1 MKVLK
6 ILLSNCTFFTSQPAY
21 GKTFNHWSKTLSGVL
36 KIFSLVKHRNA
47 AIFLVT
53 ISQIKIPTNNKDK
66 EIDIWDNS
74 DLIIFQSII
83 GYMSR
88 YMWSIL
94 QSQEIHVFGE
104 SDNKLCNLF
113 CVILR
118 LKQNWSLLFLK
129 SFGNA
134 WKLSNIFWTFVTPF
148 GVN

>member
-6 ILLSNCTFFTSQPAY
+6 ILLSNCTFLRHSPLMAKLLTTN
-21 GKTFNHWSKTLSGVL
+21 KKLSDVL

-53 ISQIKIPTNNKDK
+53 ISQIKIPTNYKDK

-88 YMWSIL
+88 YMWNCG
-94 QSQEIHVFGE
+94 VFSKPKRFMFLVNQTTNYVIVFASF
-104 SDNKLCNLF
+104 SDYNKIEVSYFSNLLEMRENYQTYF
-113 CVILR
+113 E
-118 LKQNWSLLFLK
+118 LL
-129 SFGNA
+129 
-134 WKLSNIFWTFVTPF
+134 
-148 GVN
+148 

>member
-6 ILLSNCTFFTSQPAY
+6 ILLSNCTFLRHSPLMAKLLTTDQI
-21 GKTFNHWSKTLSGVL
+21 LSDVL

-53 ISQIKIPTNNKDK
+53 ISQIKIPTNYKDK

-94 QSQEIHVFGE
+94 QSQEIHLFG
-104 SDNKLCNLF
+104 F
-113 CVILR
+113 LR
-118 LKQNWSLLFLK
+118 HSQIKTKLK
-129 SFGNA
+129 SLISQNF
-134 WKLSNIFWTFVTPF
+134 WKCVKIIKHILNCYNTFWCELISQFS
-148 GVN
+148 

>member
-6 ILLSNCTFFTSQPAY
+6 ILLSNCTFLRHSPLMAKLLTTN
-21 GKTFNHWSKTLSGVL
+21 KKLSDVL

-53 ISQIKIPTNNKDK
+53 ISQIRIPTNKQDK

-94 QSQEIHVFGE
+94 LSLEIHVFASF
-104 SDNKLCNLF
+104 SD
-113 CVILR
+113 
-118 LKQNWSLLFLK
+118 
-129 SFGNA
+129 
-134 WKLSNIFWTFVTPF
+134 
-148 GVN
+148 

>member
-53 ISQIKIPTNNKDK
+53 ISQIKIPTNYKDK

-94 QSQEIHVFGE
+94 QSQEIHVLVNQTTNYVTFFASF
-104 SDNKLCNLF
+104 SDENKIEVSYFSNL
-113 CVILR
+113 LEMR
-118 LKQNWSLLFLK
+118 ENY
-129 SFGNA
+129 
-134 WKLSNIFWTFVTPF
+134 
-148 GVN
+148 

>member
-53 ISQIKIPTNNKDK
+53 ISQINIPTTKTK
-66 EIDIWDNS
+66 KLIFGTIQIWLFSNPS
-74 DLIIFQSII
+74 LVTCLGTGGEYSPI
-83 GYMSR
+83 SR
-88 YMWSIL
+88 DS
-94 QSQEIHVFGE
+94 
-104 SDNKLCNLF
+104 CF

-129 SFGNA
+129 SFRNG
-134 WKLSNIFWTFVTPF
+134 WKLSNIFWTVITSL

>member
-53 ISQIKIPTNNKDK
+53 ISQINIPTNYKDK

-94 QSQEIHVFGE
+94 QSLEIYVFASF
-104 SDNKLCNLF
+104 SD
-113 CVILR
+113 
-118 LKQNWSLLFLK
+118 
-129 SFGNA
+129 
-134 WKLSNIFWTFVTPF
+134 
-148 GVN
+148 

>member
-6 ILLSNCTFFTSQPAY
+6 ILLSNCTFLRHSPLMAKLLTTD
-21 GKTFNHWSKTLSGVL
+21 KKLSGVL
-36 KIFSLVKHRNA
+36 KIFSLVKHQNY

-53 ISQIKIPTNNKDK
+53 ISQIKIPTNYKDK

-94 QSQEIHVFGE
+94 QSQEIHVLVNQTTNYVTFFASF
-104 SDNKLCNLF
+104 SD
-113 CVILR
+113 
-118 LKQNWSLLFLK
+118 
-129 SFGNA
+129 
-134 WKLSNIFWTFVTPF
+134 
-148 GVN
+148 